1 MKLWHKEWMVSGPLR
16 KISLERSRRISQ
28 TLRIL
33 IGLMAGVLLLH
44 GTGRA
49 VEANSPTEA
58 VKATIEE
65 AIHVLSDETIKH
77 PERAQERREV
87 LEKIVGQRFSYEEMA
102 KRTLGMHWR
111 KLSQAEKTEFVTL
124 FQRFLSNSYAGKIDG
139 YAGEQVQYLG
149 ERIKGNFAE
158 VRTKVVSDK
167 LEIPLDYR
175 LLKNSDNWR
184 VYDVI
189 VDGISLVKNYRGQ
202 FARIIKSSSYKGL
215 IEKLRSKVE

>member
-1 MKLWHKEWMVSGPLR
+1 
-16 KISLERSRRISQ
+16 
-28 TLRIL
+28 
-33 IGLMAGVLLLH
+33 
-44 GTGRA
+44 
-49 VEANSPTEA
+49 
-58 VKATIEE
+58 
-65 AIHVLSDETIKH
+65 
-77 PERAQERREV
+77 
-87 LEKIVGQRFSYEEMA
+87 
-102 KRTLGMHWR
+102 MHWR